1 MIDCRW
7 YALGWWHFERGFAK
21 KLAVTHFSKGKVW
34 LRLRSSC
41 KFKILQFWKTTCLP
55 YLVNKWPRLKVAN
68 LDVAILQPVQK
79 LNQAAGDI
87 LLSCYAHCCEFR
99 FDQSLQLRETN
110 EYHGILHVYWGG
122 RARMTPIWLLAKNR
136 FISHA
141 HACLF
146 LRCFLRYYNCT
157 RVPWYTCTYTC
168 TQCTRTCTTD
178 SSLMHILASTRVH
191 ACLFLRV

>member
-1 MIDCRW
+1 MHVWPYRCTYAVLLISSYHGTRWFLIVAMIDCRW

-110 EYHGILHVYWGG
+110 EYISSKVASIYRYILMV
-122 RARMTPIWLLAKNR
+122 
-136 FISHA
+136 
-141 HACLF
+141 
-146 LRCFLRYYNCT
+146 CFLQAAAASRRPRLW
-157 RVPWYTCTYTC
+157 RVTPTVF
-168 TQCTRTCTTD
+168 
-178 SSLMHILASTRVH
+178 LILIIAIILQYCNRVFEQ
-191 ACLFLRV
+191 A